1 MSNEKEI
8 KRSDFVYYARIL
20 PTVGLYEVIDL
31 KVRTVADDFFVGI
44 ENRTKHA
51 YMFKI
56 SDINKTV
63 FFDRNEALKVV
74 KEAEKNSKIKVSDEK
89 YYEEY

>member
-1 MSNEKEI
+1 MNNEKEI

-51 YMFKI
+51 YLLKI
-56 SDINKTV
+56 NDIGKIV